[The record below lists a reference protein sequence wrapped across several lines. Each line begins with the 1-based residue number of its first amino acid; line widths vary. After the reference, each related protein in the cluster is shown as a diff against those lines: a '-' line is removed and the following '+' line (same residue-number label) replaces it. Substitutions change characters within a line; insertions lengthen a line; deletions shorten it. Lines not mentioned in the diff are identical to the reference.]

1 MWQAFTVFSLQK
13 DSDLFAERIRA
24 REELRIL
31 MTAFADPLDQLTSIL
46 INDQINQS
54 NMSELDETI
63 DDILQEL
70 TRKNNAFLKGVQKL
84 HGLFTTEVSSFEV
97 TEFKSLCSSRSL

>member
-1 MWQAFTVFSLQK
+1 MTGLDCPVTNEIPLQK

-31 MTAFADPLDQLTSIL
+31 MTAFAEPLDQLTSIL
-46 INDQINQS
+46 INDSINQS
-54 NMSELDETI
+54 NMSEIDETI
-63 DDILQEL
+63 EDILQEL
-70 TRKNNAFLKGVQKL
+70 TRKSNAFIKGVKKL

-97 TEFKSLCSSRSL
+97 TNLITSY